1 MLPVFS
7 CSASFLLC
15 LQQVTCFLSAG
26 YVKEELRE
34 IFHNILDSSLSAAI

>member
-7 CSASFLLC
+7 SSVSLFHRSKWP
-15 LQQVTCFLSAG
+15 VFFPAG

-34 IFHNILDSSLSAAI
+34 TRHNILDSSLYAAI